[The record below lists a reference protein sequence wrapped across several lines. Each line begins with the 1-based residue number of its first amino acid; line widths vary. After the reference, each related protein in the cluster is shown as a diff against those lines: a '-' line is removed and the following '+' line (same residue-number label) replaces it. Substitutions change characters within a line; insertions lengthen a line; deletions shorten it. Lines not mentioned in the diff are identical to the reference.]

1 MRRLLLVL
9 LMAAALPSAWAG
21 QDTSEPNPWAM
32 LEKAAHAAR
41 ELSYKGIFVY
51 QVGDNA
57 RSVQITHMNYGQGEY
72 ARIVMLDGLPRE
84 VFSQGS
90 DVVIFSPRDEKVV
103 IEKRRGHNMFPALLP
118 ANMDAIKA
126 TYQARAG
133 SQERVGGR
141 VGQIVLLEPRDKFR
155 YGYKFWTDRENGLLL
170 KYLTMNER
178 GQIVERIA
186 FNQLSML
193 DTREMDWFQPNVDHA
208 KAYVMEE
215 HAHSR
220 ILADID
226 GWKFANLPPGYRKI
240 DQMLSHVKGKS
251 EPVTHVLFSDGLA
264 SVSLFIEPLAKGT
277 RPRDGHMAMGATHFY
292 ADVINDHQII
302 VVGEVPEAT
311 VTQIARGIS
320 FDK

>member
-1 MRRLLLVL
+1 MIRFLLVL
-9 LMAAALPSAWAG
+9 VLAVPLPSAWAG
-21 QDTSEPNPWAM
+21 QEADPWAV

-41 ELSYKGIFVY
+41 QLSYKGVFVY
-51 QVGDNA
+51 QAGDNS

-84 VFSQGS
+84 VFRQGS

-103 IEKRRGHNMFPALLP
+103 IEKRRGHNMFPAVLP
-118 ANMDAIKA
+118 SSMDAIKA

-133 SQERVGGR
+133 SQERVAGR
-141 VGQIVLLEPRDKFR
+141 LGQVTFLDARDKFR

-170 KYLTMNER
+170 KYMTMNEH

-186 FNQLSML
+186 FNQVSLM
-193 DTREMDWFQPNVDHA
+193 DTREMDWFQPNVDPA

-215 HAHSR
+215 HTPSR
-220 ILADID
+220 ILAELD
-226 GWKFANLPPGYRKI
+226 GWTFSDLPPGYRKV
-240 DQMLSHVKGKS
+240 DQMLSRVHGKA
-251 EPVTHVLFSDGLA
+251 EPVTHVIFSDGLA
-264 SVSLFIEPLAKGT
+264 SVSLFIEPLVKGA
-277 RPRDGHMAMGATHFY
+277 RPKNGHSAMGSTHFY
-292 ADVINDHQII
+292 ADIINDHQII

-320 FDK
+320 FNK